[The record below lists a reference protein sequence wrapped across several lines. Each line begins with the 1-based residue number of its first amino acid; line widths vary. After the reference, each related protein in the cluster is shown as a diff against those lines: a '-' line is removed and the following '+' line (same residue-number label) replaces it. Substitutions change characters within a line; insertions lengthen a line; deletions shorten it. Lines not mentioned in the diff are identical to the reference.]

1 MAKKYYTYLLIAALI
16 FVLAACTSDSNVEV
30 SDEEGNTE
38 EPAPGGDLVA
48 SYATDVSSLDPAGQN
63 DLPSDQRRNVIYE
76 GLLYLNDDL
85 EPEPRLAETYEQT
98 DETTWEFHLREG
110 VKFHDGTE
118 FTAEAVKAN
127 IERIVDPAVAS
138 SRANIFEMIEEVN
151 VIDDYT
157 VEIITEYPFAALPNY
172 LAHDAGG
179 MVSKAVID
187 EDYQN
192 AIDEAGLDMTLDEF
206 YSLRENGGEAYE
218 EAAEEAGSHTGTVVE
233 QNPVGTG
240 YMKFQSRSPGENV
253 VVERF
258 DDYWD
263 TPAKLDTI
271 TFKVVAEDASRIA
284 ELETGQSHFIQ
295 GFDNAQ
301 WDRIENHPE
310 METHPVYN
318 LSNEYVGMNTQ
329 EGPLEDKR
337 VRQAIGHMVD
347 KETIMDGIY
356 YGIGRTMKGA
366 LQEEILGYN
375 ENLEDL
381 QYDPERA
388 KDLLE
393 EAGYGDGFD
402 LTIMTNDSPE
412 RVDLAI
418 YLQEELKEV
427 GINLNI
433 EQLEWG
439 AYLEAVSNGEHDL
452 FLLGWPNPVGDPD
465 QGIWPLFHSSM
476 QGAGGNRTF
485 FDNEEVDE
493 LLEQGRREL
502 DDNKREAIY
511 QEIDEILVEEQPA
524 VFIRQAQSANAARA
538 EVEGLYISHFNKP
551 DFRNVTI
558 NEQ

>member
-1 MAKKYYTYLLIAALI
+1 MANKYYTYLLIAALMVI
-16 FVLAACTSDSNVEV
+16 MAACTSDSDVEV
-30 SDEEGNTE
+30 TDEEGNTE
-38 EPAPGGDLVA
+38 ETNTGGDLVA

-76 GLLYLNDDL
+76 GLLYLNDEL
-85 EPEPRLAETYEQT
+85 EPEPRLATDYEQT
-98 DETTWEFHLREG
+98 NETTWVFNLREG
-110 VKFHDGTE
+110 VKFHDGTD
-118 FTAEAVKAN
+118 FNAAAVKAN

-138 SRANIFEMIEEVN
+138 SRANIFEMIEEIN
-151 VIDDYT
+151 VVDDYT

-179 MVSKAVID
+179 IVSKAVID

-192 AIDEAGLDMTLDEF
+192 ALDEAELDMTLDEF
-206 YSLRENGGEAYE
+206 YEQRAAGGAEYE
-218 EAAEEAGSHTGTVVE
+218 ETANEVGRATGTIVE
-233 QNPVGTG
+233 QKPVGTG
-240 YMKFQSRSPGENV
+240 YMQFQSRSPGENV

-263 TPAKLDTI
+263 EPAKLDTI

-284 ELETGQSHFIQ
+284 ELESGQSHFIQ

-301 WDRIENHPE
+301 WERIENHPE

-329 EGPLEDKR
+329 KGPLEDKR

-347 KETIMDGIY
+347 KDTIMEGIY
-356 YGIGRTMKGA
+356 YGVGRTMKGA

-375 ENLEDL
+375 DDLEDL
-381 QYDPERA
+381 EYNPERA
-388 KDLLE
+388 KELLE

-402 LTIMTNDSPE
+402 LTIMTNDTPE

-427 GINLNI
+427 GINLSI

-452 FLLGWPNPVGDPD
+452 FILGWPNPVGDPD

-476 QGAGGNRTF
+476 QGTAGNRSF
-485 FDNEEVDE
+485 FDNAEVDE

-502 DDNKREAIY
+502 DDAKREEIY
-511 QEIDEILVEEQPA
+511 QEIDKILVEEQPA
-524 VFIRQAQSANAARA
+524 VFIRQSQSANAART

>member
-1 MAKKYYTYLLIAALI
+1 MAKKYFTYLLMAAMVI
-16 FVLAACTSDSNVEV
+16 VLAACTDDSEV
-30 SDEEGNTE
+30 DVGDGEGSTE
-38 EPAPGGDLVA
+38 EASSGGDLVA

-85 EPEPRLAETYEQT
+85 EPEPRLATDFEQT
-98 DETTWEFHLREG
+98 DDTTWVFNLREG
-110 VKFHDGTE
+110 VEFHDGTE

-157 VEIITEYPFAALPNY
+157 VEIVTEYPFAPLPKY

-179 MVSKAVID
+179 MVSKAIID

-192 AIDEAGLDMTLDEF
+192 AIDEAELNITLDEF
-206 YSLRENGGEAYE
+206 YAEREAGGKEYE
-218 EAAEEAGSHTGTVVE
+218 ETADAVGRATGTVVE
-233 QNPVGTG
+233 QKPVGTG

-258 DDYWD
+258 DNYWD
-263 TPAKLDTI
+263 EPAKLDTI
-271 TFKVVAEDASRIA
+271 TFKVVTEDASRIA
-284 ELETGQSHFIQ
+284 ELESGQSHFIQ
-295 GFDNAQ
+295 GFDNGQ
-301 WDRIENHPE
+301 WERIEEHPE

-329 EGPLEDKR
+329 KGPLEDKR

-347 KETIMDGIY
+347 KETIMEGIY
-356 YGIGRTMKGA
+356 YGVGRTMKGA
-366 LQEEILGYN
+366 LQEELLGYN
-375 ENLEDL
+375 EDLEDL
-381 QYDPERA
+381 EYDPERA
-388 KDLLE
+388 KELLE
-393 EAGYGDGFD
+393 EAGYGDGFEMN
-402 LTIMTNDSPE
+402 IMTNDTPE

-427 GINLNI
+427 GIKLNI

-452 FLLGWPNPVGDPD
+452 FILGWPNPVGDPD

-476 QGAGGNRTF
+476 QGAPGNRSF
-485 FDNEEVDE
+485 FDNAKVDE

-502 DDNKREAIY
+502 DEEKRKEIY
-511 QEIDEILVEEQPA
+511 QEIDKILVEEQPA
-524 VFIRQAQSANAARA
+524 VFIRQSQSANAART

>member
-1 MAKKYYTYLLIAALI
+1 MANKYYTYLLMAALMI
-16 FVLAACTSDSNVEV
+16 IMAACTSDSDVEV
-30 SDEEGNTE
+30 TDEEGNTE
-38 EPAPGGDLVA
+38 ETSTGGDLVA

-76 GLLYLNDDL
+76 GLLYLNDEL
-85 EPEPRLAETYEQT
+85 EPEPRLATDYEQT
-98 DETTWEFHLREG
+98 AETTWVFNLREG
-110 VKFHDGTE
+110 VQFHDGTE
-118 FTAEAVKAN
+118 LNAEAVKAN

-138 SRANIFEMIEEVN
+138 SRANIFEMIEEIN
-151 VIDDYT
+151 VVDDYT

-192 AIDEAGLDMTLDEF
+192 ALDEAELDMTLDEF
-206 YSLRENGGEAYE
+206 YEQRAAGGAEYE
-218 EAAEEAGSHTGTVVE
+218 ETANEVGRATGTIVE
-233 QNPVGTG
+233 QKPVGTG
-240 YMKFQSRSPGENV
+240 YMQFQSRSPGENV

-263 TPAKLDTI
+263 EPAKLDTI

-284 ELETGQSHFIQ
+284 ELESGQSHFIQ

-301 WDRIENHPE
+301 WERIENHPE

-329 EGPLEDKR
+329 KGPLEDKR

-347 KETIMDGIY
+347 KDTIMEGIY
-356 YGIGRTMKGA
+356 YGVGRTMKGA

-375 ENLEDL
+375 EDLEDL
-381 QYDPERA
+381 EYNPERA
-388 KDLLE
+388 KELLE

-402 LTIMTNDSPE
+402 LTIMTNDTPE

-427 GINLNI
+427 GINLSI

-452 FLLGWPNPVGDPD
+452 FILGWPNPVGDPD

-476 QGAGGNRTF
+476 QGTAGNRSF
-485 FDNEEVDE
+485 FDNAEVDE

-502 DDNKREAIY
+502 DDAKREEIY
-511 QEIDEILVEEQPA
+511 QEIDKILVEEQPA
-524 VFIRQAQSANAARA
+524 VFIRQSQSANAART

>member
-1 MAKKYYTYLLIAALI
+1 MKKNYYIYLLIAALMI
-16 FVLAACTSDSNVEV
+16 IMAACTSDSDVEV
-30 SDEEGNTE
+30 TDEEGNTE
-38 EPAPGGDLVA
+38 ETSTGGDLVA

-76 GLLYLNDDL
+76 GLLYLNDEL
-85 EPEPRLAETYEQT
+85 EPEPRLATDYEQT
-98 DETTWEFHLREG
+98 NETTWVFNLREG
-110 VKFHDGTE
+110 VQFHDGTE
-118 FTAEAVKAN
+118 FNAEAVKAN

-138 SRANIFEMIEEVN
+138 SRANIFEMIEEIN
-151 VIDDYT
+151 VVDDYT

-192 AIDEAGLDMTLDEF
+192 ALDEAELDMTLDEF
-206 YSLRENGGEAYE
+206 YEQRAAGGAEYE
-218 EAAEEAGSHTGTVVE
+218 ETANEVGRATGTIVE
-233 QNPVGTG
+233 QKPVGTG
-240 YMKFQSRSPGENV
+240 YMQFQSRSPGENV

-263 TPAKLDTI
+263 EPAKLDTI

-284 ELETGQSHFIQ
+284 ELESGQSHFIQ

-301 WDRIENHPE
+301 WERIENHPE

-329 EGPLEDKR
+329 KGPLEDKR

-347 KETIMDGIY
+347 KDTIMEGIY
-356 YGIGRTMKGA
+356 YGVGRTMKGA

-375 ENLEDL
+375 EDLEDL
-381 QYDPERA
+381 EYNPERA
-388 KDLLE
+388 KELLE

-402 LTIMTNDSPE
+402 LTIMTNDTPE

-427 GINLNI
+427 GINLSI

-452 FLLGWPNPVGDPD
+452 FILGWPNPVGDPD

-476 QGAGGNRTF
+476 QGTAGNRSF
-485 FDNEEVDE
+485 FDNAEVDE

-502 DDNKREAIY
+502 DDAKREEIY
-511 QEIDEILVEEQPA
+511 QEIDKILVEEQPA
-524 VFIRQAQSANAARA
+524 VFIRQSQSANAART

>member
-1 MAKKYYTYLLIAALI
+1 MTKKYYIYLLMAGLMVIM
-16 FVLAACTSDSNVEV
+16 AACTSDSDVEV
-30 SDEEGNTE
+30 TDEEGNTE
-38 EPAPGGDLVA
+38 ETNTGGDLVA

-76 GLLYLNDDL
+76 GLLYLNDEL
-85 EPEPRLAETYEQT
+85 EPEPRLAEDYEQT
-98 DETTWEFHLREG
+98 DETRWVFNLREG
-110 VKFHDGTE
+110 VQFHDGTE
-118 FTAEAVKAN
+118 FNADAVKAN

-138 SRANIFEMIEEVN
+138 SRANIFEMIEEIN
-151 VIDDYT
+151 VVDDYT

-192 AIDEAGLDMTLDEF
+192 ALDEAALDMTLDEF
-206 YSLRENGGEAYE
+206 YEQRAAGGEAYE
-218 EAAEEAGSHTGTVVE
+218 ETADEAGRATGTIVE
-233 QNPVGTG
+233 QKPVGTG
-240 YMKFQSRSPGENV
+240 YMKFESRSPGENV

-263 TPAKLDTI
+263 EPATLDTI

-284 ELETGQSHFIQ
+284 ELESGQSHFIQ

-301 WDRIENHPE
+301 WERIENHPE

-329 EGPLEDKR
+329 KGPLEDKR

-347 KETIMDGIY
+347 KDTIMEGIY
-356 YGIGRTMKGA
+356 YGVGRTMKGA

-375 ENLEDL
+375 EDLEDL
-381 QYDPERA
+381 EYNPERA
-388 KDLLE
+388 KELLE
-393 EAGYGDGFD
+393 EAGYSDGFD
-402 LTIMTNDSPE
+402 LTIMTNDTPE

-418 YLQEELKEV
+418 YLQEELKAI

-452 FLLGWPNPVGDPD
+452 FILGWPNPVGDPD

-476 QGAGGNRTF
+476 QGTAGNRSF
-485 FDNEEVDE
+485 FDNAEVDN

-502 DDNKREAIY
+502 DDAKREEIY
-511 QEIDEILVEEQPA
+511 QEIDKILVEEQPA

>member
-1 MAKKYYTYLLIAALI
+1 MKKKYYTYLLMAALMLI
-16 FVLAACTSDSNVEV
+16 MAACTSDSDVEV
-30 SDEEGNTE
+30 TDEEGNTE
-38 EPAPGGDLVA
+38 ETNTGGDLVA

-85 EPEPRLAETYEQT
+85 EPEPRLAADYEQT
-98 DETTWEFHLREG
+98 DDTTWVFNLREG
-110 VKFHDGTE
+110 VQFHDGTD
-118 FTAEAVKAN
+118 FNAEAVKAN

-138 SRANIFEMIEEVN
+138 SRANIFEMIEEIN
-151 VIDDYT
+151 VVDDYT

-192 AIDEAGLDMTLDEF
+192 ALDEAGIDMTLDEF
-206 YSLRENGGEAYE
+206 YEQRSAGGEEYE
-218 EAAEEAGSHTGTVVE
+218 KTADEIGSATGTIVE
-233 QNPVGTG
+233 QKPVGTG
-240 YMKFQSRSPGENV
+240 YMQFQSRSPGENV

-263 TPAKLDTI
+263 EPAKLDTI

-284 ELETGQSHFIQ
+284 ELESGQSHFIQ

-301 WDRIENHPE
+301 WERIESHPE

-329 EGPLEDKR
+329 KGPLEDKR

-347 KETIMDGIY
+347 KDTIMEGIY
-356 YGIGRTMKGA
+356 YGVGRTMKGA

-375 ENLEDL
+375 EDLEDL
-381 QYDPERA
+381 DYNPERA
-388 KDLLE
+388 RELLE

-402 LTIMTNDSPE
+402 LTIMTNDTPE

-418 YLQEELKEV
+418 YLQEELKAV

-452 FLLGWPNPVGDPD
+452 FILGWPNPVGDPD

-476 QGAGGNRTF
+476 QGTGGNRSF
-485 FDNEEVDE
+485 FDNAEVDE

-502 DDNKREAIY
+502 DDAEREAIY
-511 QEIDEILVEEQPA
+511 QEIDKILVEEQPA
-524 VFIRQAQSANAARA
+524 VFIRQSQSANAART

>member
-1 MAKKYYTYLLIAALI
+1 M
-16 FVLAACTSDSNVEV
+16 AACTSDSEVEV
-30 SDEEGNTE
+30 TDEEGNTE
-38 EPAPGGDLVA
+38 DTNTGGDLVA

-85 EPEPRLAETYEQT
+85 KPEPRLATDYKQT
-98 DETTWEFHLREG
+98 DETTWVFNLREE
-110 VKFHDGTE
+110 VQFHDGTE
-118 FTAEAVKAN
+118 FNAEAVKTN

-138 SRANIFEMIEEVN
+138 SRANIFEMVEEVN
-151 VIDDYT
+151 VIDEYT
-157 VEIITEYPFAALPNY
+157 VEIVTEYPFAALPNY

-179 MVSKAVID
+179 MVSKTVID

-192 AIDEAGLDMTLDEF
+192 ALNEAELDMTLDEF
-206 YSLRENGGEAYE
+206 YEQRAAGGEEYE
-218 EAAEEAGSHTGTVVE
+218 ETANEVGRATGTIVE
-233 QNPVGTG
+233 QKPVGTG
-240 YMKFQSRSPGENV
+240 YMQFQSRSPGENV

-263 TPAKLDTI
+263 EPAKLDTI

-284 ELETGQSHFIQ
+284 ELESGQSHFIQ

-301 WDRIENHPE
+301 WERIESHPE

-329 EGPLEDKR
+329 KGPLEDKR

-347 KETIMDGIY
+347 KETIMEGIY
-356 YGIGRTMKGA
+356 YGVGRTMKGA

-375 ENLEDL
+375 EGLEDL
-381 QYDPERA
+381 EYNPERA
-388 KDLLE
+388 KELLE
-393 EAGYGDGFD
+393 DAGYGDGFD
-402 LTIMTNDSPE
+402 LTIMTNDTSE

-452 FLLGWPNPVGDPD
+452 FILGWPNPVGDPD

-476 QGAGGNRTF
+476 QGTPGNRSF
-485 FDNEEVDE
+485 FDNAEVDE

-502 DDNKREAIY
+502 DDTKREEIY

-524 VFIRQAQSANAARA
+524 VFIRQSQSANAART